1 MNIDNL
7 CKLLLEALA
16 EAGFRESTLFN
27 YRGVIRRFK
36 AFCKGKGYSESLEK
50 RGCEKGHL
58 LARLNQNTMPK
69 IFDYA
74 ACFIHTL
81 DFFGIVFSSA

>member
-16 EAGFRESTLFN
+16 EAGFNESTLFN

-36 AFCKGKGYSESLEK
+36 AFCKEKGYSEYSTDVGQAYADDAK
-50 RGCEKGHL
+50 FL
-58 LARLNQNTMPK
+58 LSHRQLRLIP
-69 IFDYA
+69 DEERY
-74 ACFIHTL
+74 
-81 DFFGIVFSSA
+81 GSPW

>member
-16 EAGFRESTLFN
+16 EAGFIESTLFN

-36 AFCKGKGYSESLEK
+36 AFCKENGYSESLEK
-50 RGCEKGHL
+50 KAVSKAIYSL
-58 LARLNQNTMPK
+58 
-69 IFDYA
+69 Y
-74 ACFIHTL
+74 
-81 DFFGIVFSSA
+81 

>member
-16 EAGFRESTLFN
+16 EAGFSESTLFN

-36 AFCKGKGYSESLEK
+36 AFCKEKGYSESLEK
-50 RGCEKGHL
+50 K
-58 LARLNQNTMPK
+58 RL
-69 IFDYA
+69 
-74 ACFIHTL
+74 
-81 DFFGIVFSSA
+81 

>member
-16 EAGFRESTLFN
+16 EAGFSESTLFN

-36 AFCKGKGYSESLEK
+36 AFCKENGYSESLK
-50 RGCEKGHL
+50 KKAVRK
-58 LARLNQNTMPK
+58 A
-69 IFDYA
+69 IYS
-74 ACFIHTL
+74 L
-81 DFFGIVFSSA
+81 D

>member
-16 EAGFRESTLFN
+16 EAGFSESTLFN
-27 YRGVIRRFK
+27 YRSVIRRFK
-36 AFCKGKGYSESLEK
+36 AFCKEKGYSESLEK
-50 RGCEKGHL
+50 RGCEKDHS

>member
-16 EAGFRESTLFN
+16 EACFSESTLFN

-36 AFCKGKGYSESLEK
+36 AFCKENGYSESLEK
-50 RGCEKGHL
+50 KAVRK
-58 LARLNQNTMPK
+58 A
-69 IFDYA
+69 IYS
-74 ACFIHTL
+74 L
-81 DFFGIVFSSA
+81 D

>member
-16 EAGFRESTLFN
+16 EAGFKESTLFN

-36 AFCKGKGYSESLEK
+36 VFCKCY
-50 RGCEKGHL
+50 
-58 LARLNQNTMPK
+58 
-69 IFDYA
+69 
-74 ACFIHTL
+74 
-81 DFFGIVFSSA
+81 

>member
-16 EAGFRESTLFN
+16 EAGFKESTLFN

-36 AFCKGKGYSESLEK
+36 VFCKEKGYSEYSTDV
-50 RGCEKGHL
+50 GQ
-58 LARLNQNTMPK
+58 A
-69 IFDYA
+69 YA
-74 ACFIHTL
+74 DDVITL
-81 DFFGIVFSSA
+81 KPQILR

>member
-16 EAGFRESTLFN
+16 EAGFSESTLFN

-36 AFCKGKGYSESLEK
+36 AFCKENGYSESLEK
-50 RGCEKGHL
+50 NAVRK
-58 LARLNQNTMPK
+58 A
-69 IFDYA
+69 IYS
-74 ACFIHTL
+74 L
-81 DFFGIVFSSA
+81 D